1 MGDWQKFNRTSLPE
15 KQYFYSHLNMDN
27 ITNPD
32 YAHAKRVCK
41 DFEIKNLG
49 EFHDLYVQSN
59 TLLLADVIENFRS
72 ICLKIYEL
80 DPAKFILTPGLT

>member
-1 MGDWQKFNRTSLPE
+1 
-15 KQYFYSHLNMDN
+15 MDN
-27 ITNPD
+27 ITNAD
-32 YAHAKRVCK
+32 YTHAKRVCK
-41 DFEIKNLG
+41 GFEIKHLG